1 MGEMKLDLS
10 NMRDVMTDKKNN
22 FSIIDIE
29 KNHLG
34 EGLRYIL
41 NLEKLASSEKALLN
55 GAEE

>member
-1 MGEMKLDLS
+1 
-10 NMRDVMTDKKNN
+10 MRDVMMDKKNN